1 MAIELMDRSSMGVG
15 FFQSKAGGTD
25 QLISSVD
32 AKAARVQ
39 DAGKLHGQLPETLY
53 IRLTRDGAAAVVPV
67 AFNRDSFD
75 WRADV
80 DLAGF
85 PEVQQVI
92 VDVKGGIEARRLFV
106 FVHHHAEGLKAE
118 VSAEASEVQ

>member
-1 MAIELMDRSSMGVG
+1 MAIELMGRSAKGVG
-15 FFQSKAGGTD
+15 LFQSKAGATD
-25 QLISSVD
+25 QLISSVN
-32 AKAARVQ
+32 AKATLVR
-39 DAGKLHGQLPETLY
+39 DAGKLHGQLPEVLY
-53 IRLTRDGAAAVVPV
+53 VKLARDGAAAVVPV

-92 VDVKGGIEARRLFV
+92 VDIKGGVDARRLFV
-106 FVHHHAEGLKAE
+106 FVHNHAEGLRTE
-118 VSAEASEVQ
+118 VSAEATEVQ